1 MKVIL
6 KENIE
11 KLGFKDE
18 IVDVKNGFARNFL
31 IPKNKAVIATENAIK
46 VLNEK
51 LRQQESRL
59 NEEIENANKTVE
71 ELSKLS
77 IVIKSKLQED
87 GKKLFGSISSKQLVD
102 EISKQ
107 GIEIDRKF
115 VKLSSIKEIGSY
127 TAEIRL
133 HRKVNCSIEFTVVY
147 VKNYLYISAS
157 TGLSLDALIAG

>member
-18 IVDVKNGFARNFL
+18 IVYVKNGYARNFL
-31 IPKNKAVIATENAIK
+31 IPKNKAVIATENAVK
-46 VLNEK
+46 VLNEN
-51 LRQQESRL
+51 LRQQESKL

-77 IVIKSKLQED
+77 IVVKSKLQED

-102 EISKQ
+102 EIGKH

-115 VKLSSIKEIGSY
+115 VKLNSIKEIGSY

-133 HRKVNCSIEFTVVY
+133 HRKVNCSLEFKVVSD
-147 VKNYLYISAS
+147 KN
-157 TGLSLDALIAG
+157 

>member
-51 LRQQESRL
+51 LRQQESKL

-102 EISKQ
+102 EIGKQ

-133 HRKVNCSIEFTVVY
+133 HRKVNCSIEFTVVSD
-147 VKNYLYISAS
+147 KN
-157 TGLSLDALIAG
+157 

>member
-87 GKKLFGSISSKQLVD
+87 SKKLLGSISSKQLVD
-102 EISKQ
+102 EIGKQ

-133 HRKVNCSIEFTVVY
+133 HRKVNCSIEFTVVSD
-147 VKNYLYISAS
+147 KN
-157 TGLSLDALIAG
+157 

>member
-77 IVIKSKLQED
+77 IVVKSKLQED

-102 EISKQ
+102 EIGKQ

-133 HRKVNCSIEFTVVY
+133 HRKVNCSIEFTVV
-147 VKNYLYISAS
+147 S
-157 TGLSLDALIAG
+157 D

>member
-71 ELSKLS
+71 ELSKLT

-102 EISKQ
+102 EISKL

-133 HRKVNCSIEFTVVY
+133 HRKVNCSIEFTVVSD
-147 VKNYLYISAS
+147 KN
-157 TGLSLDALIAG
+157 

>member
-31 IPKNKAVIATENAIK
+31 IPQNKAVIATENAIK
-46 VLNEK
+46 VLSEK

-59 NEEIENANKTVE
+59 NEEIESANKTVE

-77 IVIKSKLQED
+77 IVIKSKLQDD

-102 EISKQ
+102 EIGKQ

-133 HRKVNCSIEFTVVY
+133 HRKVNCSIEFTVVSD
-147 VKNYLYISAS
+147 KN
-157 TGLSLDALIAG
+157 

>member
-102 EISKQ
+102 EIGKQ

-115 VKLSSIKEIGSY
+115 IKLSSIKEIGSY

-133 HRKVNCSIEFTVVY
+133 HRKVNCSIEFKVVSE
-147 VKNYLYISAS
+147 KN
-157 TGLSLDALIAG
+157 

>member
-31 IPKNKAVIATENAIK
+31 LPKNKAIIATESAIK
-46 VLNEK
+46 VLNEN
-51 LRQQESRL
+51 LRQQESKL

-71 ELSKLS
+71 ELSKLN

-87 GKKLFGSISSKQLVD
+87 GKKLFGSISQKQLVD
-102 EISKQ
+102 EIGKQ

-115 VKLSSIKEIGSY
+115 VKISSIKEIGTY

-133 HRKVNCSIEFTVVY
+133 HRKVNCSLEFKVVSD
-147 VKNYLYISAS
+147 KN
-157 TGLSLDALIAG
+157 

>member
-18 IVDVKNGFARNFL
+18 IVDVKNGYARNFL
-31 IPKNKAVIATENAIK
+31 IPKNKAVIATESAIK
-46 VLNEK
+46 VLNEN
-51 LRQQESRL
+51 LRQQESKL

-77 IVIKSKLQED
+77 IVVKSKLQED

-102 EISKQ
+102 EIGKH
-107 GIEIDRKF
+107 GIDIDRKF
-115 VKLSSIKEIGSY
+115 VKLNSIKEIGSY

-133 HRKVNCSIEFTVVY
+133 HRKVNCSLEFKVVSD
-147 VKNYLYISAS
+147 KN
-157 TGLSLDALIAG
+157 

>member
-71 ELSKLS
+71 ELSKLT

-102 EISKQ
+102 EIGKQ
-107 GIEIDRKF
+107 GVEIDRKF

-133 HRKVNCSIEFTVVY
+133 HRKVNCSIEFTVVSD
-147 VKNYLYISAS
+147 KN
-157 TGLSLDALIAG
+157 

>member
-102 EISKQ
+102 EIGKQ

-127 TAEIRL
+127 TAEVRL
-133 HRKVNCSIEFTVVY
+133 HRKVNCSIEFTVVSD
-147 VKNYLYISAS
+147 KN
-157 TGLSLDALIAG
+157 

>member
-59 NEEIENANKTVE
+59 NEEIESANKTVE

-77 IVIKSKLQED
+77 IVIKSKLQDD

-107 GIEIDRKF
+107 GVEIDRKF

-133 HRKVNCSIEFTVVY
+133 HRKVNCSIEFKVVSD
-147 VKNYLYISAS
+147 KN
-157 TGLSLDALIAG
+157 

>member
-46 VLNEK
+46 VLNEN
-51 LRQQESRL
+51 LRQQESKL
-59 NEEIENANKTVE
+59 NEEIENANKAVE

-77 IVIKSKLQED
+77 IVVKCKLQED

-102 EISKQ
+102 EIGKH
-107 GIEIDRKF
+107 GIDIDRKF
-115 VKLSSIKEIGSY
+115 VKLNSIKEIGSY

-133 HRKVNCSIEFTVVY
+133 HRKVNCSLEFKVVSD
-147 VKNYLYISAS
+147 KN
-157 TGLSLDALIAG
+157 

>member
-77 IVIKSKLQED
+77 IVIKSKLQDD

-102 EISKQ
+102 EIGKQ

-133 HRKVNCSIEFTVVY
+133 HRKVNCSIEFKVVSD
-147 VKNYLYISAS
+147 KN
-157 TGLSLDALIAG
+157 

>member
-18 IVDVKNGFARNFL
+18 IVDVKNGFALNFL
-31 IPKNKAVIATENAIK
+31 IPKNKAVIATENATK
-46 VLNEK
+46 VLNEN

-59 NEEIENANKTVE
+59 KEEIENANKTVE
-71 ELSKLS
+71 ELSKLK

-102 EISKQ
+102 EIGKH

-115 VKLSSIKEIGSY
+115 VKLNSVKEIGSY

-133 HRKVNCSIEFTVVY
+133 HRKVNCSLEFKVVSD
-147 VKNYLYISAS
+147 KN
-157 TGLSLDALIAG
+157 

>member
-46 VLNEK
+46 VLNEN
-51 LRQQESRL
+51 LRQQESKL

-87 GKKLFGSISSKQLVD
+87 GKKLFGSVSSKHLVD
-102 EISKQ
+102 EISKH

-133 HRKVNCSIEFTVVY
+133 HRKVNCSLEFKVV
-147 VKNYLYISAS
+147 S
-157 TGLSLDALIAG
+157 D

>member
-46 VLNEK
+46 VLNEN
-51 LRQQESRL
+51 LRQQESKL
-59 NEEIENANKTVE
+59 KEEIENANKAVE

-77 IVIKSKLQED
+77 IVVKCKLQED

-102 EISKQ
+102 EIGKH
-107 GIEIDRKF
+107 GIDIDRKF
-115 VKLSSIKEIGSY
+115 VKLNSIKEIGSY

-133 HRKVNCSIEFTVVY
+133 HRKVNCSLEFKVVSD
-147 VKNYLYISAS
+147 KN
-157 TGLSLDALIAG
+157 

>member
-18 IVDVKNGFARNFL
+18 IVDVKNGYARNFL
-31 IPKNKAVIATENAIK
+31 IPKNKAVIATENAVK
-46 VLNEK
+46 VLNEN
-51 LRQQESRL
+51 LRQQESKL
-59 NEEIENANKTVE
+59 KEEIENANKTVE

-77 IVIKSKLQED
+77 IVVKSKLQED

-102 EISKQ
+102 EIGKH

-133 HRKVNCSIEFTVVY
+133 HRKVNCSLEFKVVSD
-147 VKNYLYISAS
+147 KN
-157 TGLSLDALIAG
+157 

>member
-59 NEEIENANKTVE
+59 NEEIENANKTVV

-102 EISKQ
+102 EIGKQ

-133 HRKVNCSIEFTVVY
+133 HRKVNCSIEFTVVSD
-147 VKNYLYISAS
+147 KN
-157 TGLSLDALIAG
+157 

>member
-46 VLNEK
+46 VLNEN
-51 LRQQESRL
+51 LRQQESKL
-59 NEEIENANKTVE
+59 KEEIENANKTLE
-71 ELSKLS
+71 ELSKLN

-102 EISKQ
+102 EIGKH

-115 VKLSSIKEIGSY
+115 VKLNSVKEIGSY

-133 HRKVNCSIEFTVVY
+133 HRKVNCSLEFKVVSD
-147 VKNYLYISAS
+147 KN
-157 TGLSLDALIAG
+157 

>member
-102 EISKQ
+102 EISNQ

-133 HRKVNCSIEFTVVY
+133 HRKVNCSLEFKVVSD
-147 VKNYLYISAS
+147 KN
-157 TGLSLDALIAG
+157 

>member
-18 IVDVKNGFARNFL
+18 IVDVKNGYARNFL

-46 VLNEK
+46 VLNEN
-51 LRQQESRL
+51 LRQQESKL

-71 ELSKLS
+71 ELNKLS
-77 IVIKSKLQED
+77 IVVKSKLQED

-102 EISKQ
+102 EIGKH

-115 VKLSSIKEIGSY
+115 VKLNSIKEIGSY
-127 TAEIRL
+127 TTEIRL
-133 HRKVNCSIEFTVVY
+133 HRKVNCSIEFKVVSD
-147 VKNYLYISAS
+147 KN
-157 TGLSLDALIAG
+157 

>member
-71 ELSKLS
+71 ELSKLT

-102 EISKQ
+102 EIGKQ

-133 HRKVNCSIEFTVVY
+133 HRKVNCSIEFTVVSD
-147 VKNYLYISAS
+147 KN
-157 TGLSLDALIAG
+157 

>member
-77 IVIKSKLQED
+77 IVLKSKLQED

-102 EISKQ
+102 EIGKQ

-133 HRKVNCSIEFTVVY
+133 HRKVNCSIEFTVVSD
-147 VKNYLYISAS
+147 KN
-157 TGLSLDALIAG
+157 

>member
-71 ELSKLS
+71 ELSKLT

-87 GKKLFGSISSKQLVD
+87 GKNLFGSISSKQLVD
-102 EISKQ
+102 EIGKQ

-133 HRKVNCSIEFTVVY
+133 HRKVNCSIEFTVVSD
-147 VKNYLYISAS
+147 KN
-157 TGLSLDALIAG
+157 

>member
-18 IVDVKNGFARNFL
+18 IVDVKNGYARNFL
-31 IPKNKAVIATENAIK
+31 IPKNKAVIATENAVK
-46 VLNEK
+46 VLNEN
-51 LRQQESRL
+51 LRQQESKL
-59 NEEIENANKTVE
+59 KEEIENANKTVE

-77 IVIKSKLQED
+77 IVVKSKLQED

-102 EISKQ
+102 EIGKH

-115 VKLSSIKEIGSY
+115 VKLNSIKEIGSY

-133 HRKVNCSIEFTVVY
+133 HRKVNCSLEFKVVSD
-147 VKNYLYISAS
+147 KN
-157 TGLSLDALIAG
+157 

>member
-59 NEEIENANKTVE
+59 NEEIESANKTVE

-77 IVIKSKLQED
+77 IVIKSKLQDD

-133 HRKVNCSIEFTVVY
+133 HRKVNCSIEFTVVSD
-147 VKNYLYISAS
+147 KN
-157 TGLSLDALIAG
+157 

>member
-31 IPKNKAVIATENAIK
+31 IPKNKAVIATENAVK
-46 VLNEK
+46 VLNEN
-51 LRQQESRL
+51 LRQQESKL

-77 IVIKSKLQED
+77 IVVKSKLQED

-102 EISKQ
+102 EIGKH
-107 GIEIDRKF
+107 GIDIDRKF
-115 VKLSSIKEIGSY
+115 VKLNSIKEIGSY

-133 HRKVNCSIEFTVVY
+133 HRKVNCSLEFKVVSD
-147 VKNYLYISAS
+147 KN
-157 TGLSLDALIAG
+157 

>member
-31 IPKNKAVIATENAIK
+31 IPKNKAIIATENAIK
-46 VLNEK
+46 VLNEN

-59 NEEIENANKTVE
+59 NVEIENANKTVE

-102 EISKQ
+102 EIGKQ

-133 HRKVNCSIEFTVVY
+133 HRKVNCSIDFKVVSE
-147 VKNYLYISAS
+147 NN
-157 TGLSLDALIAG
+157 

>member
-51 LRQQESRL
+51 LRQQESKL

-133 HRKVNCSIEFTVVY
+133 HRKVNCSIEFTVVSD
-147 VKNYLYISAS
+147 KN
-157 TGLSLDALIAG
+157 

>member
-46 VLNEK
+46 VLSEN
-51 LRQQESRL
+51 LRQQESKL

-87 GKKLFGSISSKQLVD
+87 GKKLFGSVSSKQLVD
-102 EISKQ
+102 EIGKN

-133 HRKVNCSIEFTVVY
+133 HRKVNCSLEFKVVSD
-147 VKNYLYISAS
+147 KN
-157 TGLSLDALIAG
+157 

>member
-31 IPKNKAVIATENAIK
+31 IPKNKAVIATENAVK
-46 VLNEK
+46 VLNEN
-51 LRQQESRL
+51 LRQQESKL

-77 IVIKSKLQED
+77 IVVKSKIQED

-102 EISKQ
+102 EIGKH

-115 VKLSSIKEIGSY
+115 VKLNSIKEIGSY

-133 HRKVNCSIEFTVVY
+133 HRKVNCSLEFKVVSD
-147 VKNYLYISAS
+147 KN
-157 TGLSLDALIAG
+157 

>member
-18 IVDVKNGFARNFL
+18 IVDVKNGYARNFL
-31 IPKNKAVIATENAIK
+31 IPKNKAVIATENAVK
-46 VLNEK
+46 VLNEN
-51 LRQQESRL
+51 LRQQESKL

-77 IVIKSKLQED
+77 IVVKSKLQED

-102 EISKQ
+102 EIGKH

-115 VKLSSIKEIGSY
+115 VKLSSVKEIGSY

-133 HRKVNCSIEFTVVY
+133 HRKVNCSLEFKVVSD
-147 VKNYLYISAS
+147 KN
-157 TGLSLDALIAG
+157 

>member
-59 NEEIENANKTVE
+59 NEEIENANKTVD

-102 EISKQ
+102 EIGKQ

-133 HRKVNCSIEFTVVY
+133 HRKVNCSIEFTVVSD
-147 VKNYLYISAS
+147 KN
-157 TGLSLDALIAG
+157 

>member
-46 VLNEK
+46 VLNEN

-59 NEEIENANKTVE
+59 NEEIENANKTAE
-71 ELSKLS
+71 GLSKLS

-87 GKKLFGSISSKQLVD
+87 DKKLFGSISSKQLVD
-102 EISKQ
+102 EIGKQ
-107 GIEIDRKF
+107 GIQIDRKF

-133 HRKVNCSIEFTVVY
+133 HRKVNCSIEFKVVSE
-147 VKNYLYISAS
+147 KN
-157 TGLSLDALIAG
+157 

>member
-46 VLNEK
+46 VLNEN
-51 LRQQESRL
+51 LRQQETKL
-59 NEEIENANKTVE
+59 NEEIENANKIVE

-102 EISKQ
+102 EIGKQ

-115 VKLSSIKEIGSY
+115 VKLSSIKEVGSY

-133 HRKVNCSIEFTVVY
+133 HRKVNCSIEFKVVSD
-147 VKNYLYISAS
+147 KN
-157 TGLSLDALIAG
+157 

>member
-51 LRQQESRL
+51 LRQQESKL

-102 EISKQ
+102 EISNQ

-133 HRKVNCSIEFTVVY
+133 HRKVNCSIEFTVVSD
-147 VKNYLYISAS
+147 KN
-157 TGLSLDALIAG
+157 

>member
-1 MKVIL
+1 MKIIL

-31 IPKNKAVIATENAIK
+31 IPKNKAIIATETAIK
-46 VLNEK
+46 VLNDRLK
-51 LRQQESRL
+51 QQESKL
-59 NEEIENANKTVE
+59 KEEIEKANKIAE
-71 ELSKLS
+71 ELSKLEL
-77 IVIKSKLQED
+77 VIKSKLQDD

-107 GIEIDRKF
+107 GVEIDRKF

-133 HRKVNCSIEFTVVY
+133 HRKVNCSIEFKVVSD
-147 VKNYLYISAS
+147 KN
-157 TGLSLDALIAG
+157 

>member
-87 GKKLFGSISSKQLVD
+87 GKKLFGSISSKQLID
-102 EISKQ
+102 EIGKQ

-133 HRKVNCSIEFTVVY
+133 HRKVNCSIEFTVVSD
-147 VKNYLYISAS
+147 KN
-157 TGLSLDALIAG
+157 